1 MADIGFYKY
10 QFFGQFA
17 FFIFLSLYF
26 KESPNKNI
34 IVINYF
40 DKPTRVRKLQS
51 TPLRMK
57 NIGKYWRRVAKKSR
71 KSLSRQGK
79 VVILQADY
87 YQGTQKSPIFSV

>member
-1 MADIGFYKY
+1 MIFPPSRR
-10 QFFGQFA
+10 QFERMILA
-17 FFIFLSLYF
+17 ICPEHRNSSSLQ
-26 KESPNKNI
+26 
-34 IVINYF
+34 VWQ
-40 DKPTRVRKLQS
+40 VRKLRS

-57 NIGKYWRRVAKKSR
+57 NIGKYWRRVAKKSG

>member
-1 MADIGFYKY
+1 
-10 QFFGQFA
+10 
-17 FFIFLSLYF
+17 
-26 KESPNKNI
+26 
-34 IVINYF
+34 
-40 DKPTRVRKLQS
+40 
-51 TPLRMK
+51 MK